1 MATRGFEFAYMID
14 GSNATPVIRDFAV
27 DGTGAYAVGDLT
39 LVNSDGQLARVTGST
54 TEVTAVIQ
62 EARTSGTDGAL
73 LKAAIITHTQ
83 VWRCSMDATSTLA
96 QEFYDKLI
104 DTVDHNTIDADD
116 LINGRMMLVDTDTD
130 DESNVLAYVTF
141 RVPSAGN
148 ALS

>member
-116 LINGRMMLVDTDTD
+116 LTNGRMMLVDTDTD

>member
-62 EARTSGTDGAL
+62 EARTSGSDGDL
-73 LKAAIITHTQ
+73 LKAAVIVNTQ
-83 VWRCSMDATSTLA
+83 VWKCSMDAASTLA
-96 QEFYDKLI
+96 EEFYDKLI

-116 LINGRMMLVDTDTD
+116 LTNGRMMLVDTDTD
-130 DESNVLAYVTF
+130 DESNILAYVTF

>member
-1 MATRGFEFAYMID
+1 MID

-83 VWRCSMDATSTLA
+83 VWRCSMNATSTLA
-96 QEFYDKLI
+96 QKFHDKLI
-104 DTVDHNTIDADD
+104 DTVDHNTIDAGD
-116 LINGRMMLVDTDTD
+116 LTNGRMMLVDTDTD
-130 DESNVLAYVTF
+130 DEGNVLAYVTF

>member
-39 LVNSDGQLARVTGST
+39 LINSDGQLARVTGST

>member
-83 VWRCSMDATSTLA
+83 VWRCSMNATSTLA

-116 LINGRMMLVDTDTD
+116 LTNGRMMLVDTDTD

>member
-1 MATRGFEFAYMID
+1 MID

-39 LVNSDGQLARVTGST
+39 LINSDGQLARVTGST

-73 LKAAIITHTQ
+73 LKAAVITSTQ
-83 VWRCSMDATSTLA
+83 VWRCSMNATSTLA

-104 DTVDHNTIDADD
+104 DTVDHNTIDAGD
-116 LINGRMMLVDTDTD
+116 LTNGRMMLVDTDTD

>member
-83 VWRCSMDATSTLA
+83 VWRCSMNATSTLA
-96 QEFYDKLI
+96 QKFHDKLI
-104 DTVDHNTIDADD
+104 DTVDHNTIDAGD
-116 LINGRMMLVDTDTD
+116 LTNGRMMLVDTDTD
-130 DESNVLAYVTF
+130 DEGNVLAYVTF